1 MKSLKKL
8 IFSVFHFFWR
18 ALSVCRAVIG
28 NLLLLLVLIVLLTIF
43 FYDREQDVPDNAA
56 LILSLHG
63 DLVIQKTETILSG
76 RLLGEEK
83 REDTLLKDVIDVIEY
98 ARDDQRINA
107 LVLDLRDMESAG
119 LSKLQ
124 DIGAALLQFKN
135 SGKKIFAF
143 SDVYNQSQYYLAA
156 HADHVYLH
164 PMGGVFLT
172 GYGLYRQYF
181 KTALDKLLIQF
192 HVFRVGTYKSALEP
206 FLRDDMSEYDKEANL
221 AWLSVLWDVYK
232 TRVSELRG
240 LVPDSIDGYINDI
253 DVNLKRVEGDMAR
266 LALDYGLVDELKTRD
281 EFADEL
287 VRLVGEDKAGR
298 TFKQIRFDEY
308 LSIVES
314 TREKPDQDISKV
326 GVIVA
331 RGIILDGKQPA
342 GKIGGDTLSDL
353 FRQARGDDSIAA
365 VVLRIDS
372 PGGSALASE
381 TIRQEI
387 ELTRQA
393 GKPVVVSMS
402 SEAASGG
409 YWIASA
415 ADEIWAAPTTI
426 TGSIGIYAAFVTVDK
441 TLDSIG
447 VHTDGIG
454 TTRLADALDPTR
466 PLNSIVADSMQQI
479 IESNYR
485 RFIERV
491 SAGRKM
497 PTEDVEKIAQGR
509 VWAGK
514 TAVDLGLVDKLGG
527 LQDAIGSA
535 AELADIGDYDVIY
548 VEQPLTAREQLI
560 RRLNRFL
567 TRAVRGSVGA
577 PFNPGLR
584 LYDKLSSDIGRI
596 LELNDPRGIYAY
608 CLTCE
613 IH

>member
-1 MKSLKKL
+1 
-8 IFSVFHFFWR
+8 
-18 ALSVCRAVIG
+18 
-28 NLLLLLVLIVLLTIF
+28 VLIVLLTIF

-221 AWLSVLWDVYK
+221 AWMSVLWDVYK

-314 TREKPDQDISKV
+314 TREKPDPDISKV

-514 TAVDLGLVDKLGG
+514 TAMDLGLVDKLGG

>member
-1 MKSLKKL
+1 M
-8 IFSVFHFFWR
+8 
-18 ALSVCRAVIG
+18 
-28 NLLLLLVLIVLLTIF
+28 LLVLIVLLTIF

-221 AWLSVLWDVYK
+221 AWMSVLWDVYK

-314 TREKPDQDISKV
+314 TREKPDPDISKV

>member
-1 MKSLKKL
+1 M
-8 IFSVFHFFWR
+8 
-18 ALSVCRAVIG
+18 
-28 NLLLLLVLIVLLTIF
+28 LLVLIVLLTIF

-221 AWLSVLWDVYK
+221 AWMSVLWDVYK

-314 TREKPDQDISKV
+314 TREKPDPDISKV

-514 TAVDLGLVDKLGG
+514 TAMDLGLVDKLGG

>member
-1 MKSLKKL
+1 M
-8 IFSVFHFFWR
+8 
-18 ALSVCRAVIG
+18 
-28 NLLLLLVLIVLLTIF
+28 LLVLIVLLTIF

-314 TREKPDQDISKV
+314 TREKPDPDISKV

-567 TRAVRGSVGA
+567 ARAVRGTVGA

>member
-1 MKSLKKL
+1 M
-8 IFSVFHFFWR
+8 
-18 ALSVCRAVIG
+18 
-28 NLLLLLVLIVLLTIF
+28 LLVLIVLLTIF

-314 TREKPDQDISKV
+314 TREKPDPDISKV

>member
-1 MKSLKKL
+1 M
-8 IFSVFHFFWR
+8 
-18 ALSVCRAVIG
+18 
-28 NLLLLLVLIVLLTIF
+28 LLVLIVLLTIF

-156 HADHVYLH
+156 YADHVYLH

-221 AWLSVLWDVYK
+221 AWMSVLWDVYK

-314 TREKPDQDISKV
+314 TREKPDPDISKV

>member
-1 MKSLKKL
+1 
-8 IFSVFHFFWR
+8 
-18 ALSVCRAVIG
+18 
-28 NLLLLLVLIVLLTIF
+28 LLLVLIVLLTIF

-221 AWLSVLWDVYK
+221 AWMSVLWDVYK

-314 TREKPDQDISKV
+314 TREKPDPDISKV

>member
-221 AWLSVLWDVYK
+221 AWMSVLWDVYK

-314 TREKPDQDISKV
+314 TREKPDPDISKV

>member
-221 AWLSVLWDVYK
+221 AWMSVLWDVYK

-314 TREKPDQDISKV
+314 TREKPDPDISKV

-514 TAVDLGLVDKLGG
+514 TAMDLGLVDKLGG

>member
-1 MKSLKKL
+1 M

-221 AWLSVLWDVYK
+221 AWMSVLWDVYK

-314 TREKPDQDISKV
+314 TREKPDPDISKV